1 MRLIEKMVGLGVALV
16 MLAPSLA
23 LSQSKP
29 GSTGFLSDYSKLLVI
44 SGDKFSDMRYVAPEA
59 FRKLAKFDSVMIDQ
73 PEIFVSPDSK
83 YKGLKPDEAKALAD
97 AIQEA
102 VANELDDSYKIV
114 TAPGPTVLRVRVALA
129 DVMLK
134 KGGLGADAGAAKNIV
149 VDDLVHKISLIGMT
163 IEAEALDSTTN
174 EQLVALISY
183 RGEDKSE
190 PGTWADLKAIIGQQ
204 SRRLA
209 CRLDNAHKPEAQ
221 WSDCSQR
228 K

>member
-1 MRLIEKMVGLGVALV
+1 MRMTGKNLGLSLALM
-16 MLAPSLA
+16 MLLPSLA
-23 LSQSKP
+23 LSQGKP

-44 SGDKFSDMRYVAPEA
+44 SGDKYSDMRYIAPEA

-73 PEIFVSPDSK
+73 PEIFISPDSK
-83 YKGLKPDEAKALAD
+83 YRGMKPDEVKALAD
-97 AIQEA
+97 AIHEA
-102 VANELDDSYKIV
+102 VAGELDESYKIV
-114 TAPGPTVLRVRVALA
+114 TAPGPSVLRVRVALT

-134 KGGLGADAGAAKNIV
+134 KGGIDADAGAARNIV
-149 VDDLVHKISLIGMT
+149 VDDLVRKMSLTGMT
-163 IEAEALDSTTN
+163 IEAEVLDSVSN
-174 EQLVALISY
+174 EQLVAGISY
-183 RGEDKSE
+183 RGADKSE

-221 WSDCSQR
+221 WADCSQR